1 MYAFPALGHCC
12 YKPVSDELPPRITFC
27 LPHELVIIADVIMD
41 QVNFF
46 FADAVEPRLSG
57 LAIFTQNGRQ
67 QLLPWTQECIS
78 SAHALLFIIKWVDQ
92 GVVYSFNCPVY
103 SVIQPASGTRCLD
116 NRGSTEYIVTE
127 I

>member
-1 MYAFPALGHCC
+1 MN
-12 YKPVSDELPPRITFC
+12 SPPRITFC

-41 QVNFF
+41 QPFLRSSFF

-57 LAIFTQNGRQ
+57 LAIFTQNECQ

-78 SAHALLFIIKWVDQ
+78 SAHAQTPTCTAVYQLSVWVKAWFIHSIVR
-92 GVVYSFNCPVY
+92 Y
-103 SVIQPASGTRCLD
+103 IHPACLWKTRRPD
-116 NRGSTEYIVTE
+116 NRGSTVTNFPCDRNIE